1 MPKPMLNRPKVET
14 ETENSV
20 LSLTQKPKTNQKNTQ
35 ENKMMMERLMRKQR
49 SKGYVDMMTK
59 LDAGGHVHNRKQVED
74 ILGAIRNEFP
84 EVELQGIMLGIVSAC
99 YLGRPYE
106 VHALDITGSILE
118 HYKSGQALPG
128 GLEKARSLAIHG
140 GYSFIEVYLD
150 CCRCVSDNG
159 TVSVV
164 PC

>member
-1 MPKPMLNRPKVET
+1 MPRPMLHRPKVET
-14 ETENSV
+14 ETENSI
-20 LSLTQKPKTNQKNTQ
+20 LSLNQRPQTNQQNTQ
-35 ENKMMMERLMRKQR
+35 MNKMMMDRLMRKQR
-49 SKGYVDMMTK
+49 SKEYVNIMTK

-74 ILGAIRNEFP
+74 IIDAIRTEFP
-84 EVELQGIMLGIVSAC
+84 EVELKGIMLGIVSAC

-106 VHALDITGSILE
+106 VHALDITGGILE
-118 HYKSGQALPG
+118 HYKQGETMPG